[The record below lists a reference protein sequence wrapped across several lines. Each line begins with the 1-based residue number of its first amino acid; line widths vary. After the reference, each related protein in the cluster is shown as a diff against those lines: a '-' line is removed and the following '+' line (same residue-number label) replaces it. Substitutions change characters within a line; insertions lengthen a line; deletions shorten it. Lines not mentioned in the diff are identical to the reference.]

1 MHALLYITALL
12 FMFQFFNLFVILVL
26 LGRTDTWSNHKIE
39 ICDSLLKTALFL
51 AVLYNEG
58 FVTSHVSI
66 NEHVT
71 KLEAWSIQRKEKKE
85 GFDFYFFFNLNSILK
100 CSCKLWG
107 TISRHKHSNIALN
120 TWEINSLLQSWTYLN
135 KVDKRDNCV
144 YFLWWMKICSHVIV
158 KCSLTVDK

>member
-1 MHALLYITALL
+1 MHALLYVTALL
-12 FMFQFFNLFVILVL
+12 FTFPFFNLFVTLVL

-39 ICDSLLKTALFL
+39 ICDSLLKTALCL

-71 KLEAWSIQRKEKKE
+71 KLEAWSMQRNEKKKRIWL
-85 GFDFYFFFNLNSILK
+85 FFKKSKFHLEML
-100 CSCKLWG
+100 CKLWE

-135 KVDKRDNCV
+135 KVDRHDNC
-144 YFLWWMKICSHVIV
+144 L
-158 KCSLTVDK
+158 